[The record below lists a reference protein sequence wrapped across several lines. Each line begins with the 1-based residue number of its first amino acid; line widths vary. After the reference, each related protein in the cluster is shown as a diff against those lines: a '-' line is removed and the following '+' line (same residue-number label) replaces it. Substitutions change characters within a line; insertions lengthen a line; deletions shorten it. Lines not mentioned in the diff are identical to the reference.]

1 VCGIS
6 GFVYRD
12 PGRPVNEKMLSA
24 MTDILRHRGP
34 DGEGF
39 YKGPGAGLGFRRLSI
54 IDLETGGQPIA
65 NEDGSL
71 VLVCNGEI
79 YNYIELRNLL
89 IQKGHFFQTESDV
102 EVILHLY
109 EEHEVGCLKYLR
121 GMFAFALW
129 NRNKQEL
136 FLARDRLGIKPLF
149 YRIGKDET
157 LYFGSEQK
165 SILITNR
172 IEREINPQALH
183 DLFTFGFALTPKTF
197 FRQIQQV
204 PPGHYLLY
212 KYGQISV
219 KQYWDLAFPENHARK
234 RLSEDLWAEALLEK
248 LKEVVKLHM
257 RSDVPVGAW
266 LSGGIDSSTVASLMK
281 HVTGVPIQTFSL
293 AFENQPDYDE
303 VGNQKTLG
311 QFPGFEFST
320 QCVVFNNQHFD
331 LFFKSLWHDESPT
344 TSGTR
349 IAKIVLS
356 EASGRQLKVVLTGEG
371 ADELFGGYPW
381 YGVDKVCRPFSVLPT
396 SIRKLMLLGP
406 VIPKFKPWSS
416 RVFLAPRPMNLNRFG
431 VLIGTFG
438 KENIMADLFSKHLQE
453 QVLSSAD
460 GYLDMT
466 SFPQFDRWHN
476 FEKIQYVETK
486 TRLVDYIIHGLDRS
500 TMAYSLEARVP
511 FLDHELVEFCTHIP
525 PTLKMKHLKE
535 KYILR
540 KAMKNHLPS
549 EILRRKKKGLATPSK
564 PWLMGSLPES
574 IQDMFSEEQLKKK
587 GYFNASF
594 VRQLLKE
601 HRDGKGD
608 YSRALMAVLGVQVW
622 DDLFIKGCKKV

>member
-1 VCGIS
+1 MCGIS
-6 GFVYRD
+6 GCVYRD
-12 PGRPVNEKMLSA
+12 PDKPVNEMLLRA
-24 MTDILRHRGP
+24 MTEIIRHRGP

-39 YKGPGAGLGFRRLSI
+39 YSGPGAGLGFRRLSI
-54 IDLETGGQPIA
+54 IDLATGDQPIA
-65 NEDGSL
+65 NEDRSL

-89 IQKGHFFQTESDV
+89 SQKGHFFQTKSDV

-109 EEHEVGCLKYLR
+109 EEYEADCLKYLR

-129 NRNKQEL
+129 DTNKQQL

-149 YRIGKDET
+149 YGIGKDET

-165 SILITNR
+165 SILITKC
-172 IEREINPQALH
+172 IEREINSQALH
-183 DLFTFGFALTPKTF
+183 DLFTFGFALTPRTF
-197 FRQIQQV
+197 FRKILQV
-204 PPGHYLLY
+204 PPGHFLIY
-212 KYGQISV
+212 KCGQISV
-219 KQYWDLAFPENHARK
+219 KQYWDLSFPDKHDRK
-234 RLSEDLWAEALLEK
+234 RLSEDCWAEALLDK
-248 LKEVVKLHM
+248 LKEAVRIHM

-281 HVTGVPIQTFSL
+281 QVTSVPIQTFSL

-311 QFPGFEFST
+311 QFPGFEFSN
-320 QCVVFNNQHFD
+320 QRVVFNNQHFD
-331 LFFKSLWHDESPT
+331 LFFKSLWHDENPT

-349 IAKIVLS
+349 IAKILLS
-356 EASGRQLKVVLTGEG
+356 EVSGHQLKVVLTGEG

-381 YGVDKVCRPFSVLPT
+381 YGVDKVCHPFSVLPT

-416 RVFLAPRPMNLNRFG
+416 QVFLAPRSMNLNRFG

-438 KENIMADLFSKHLQE
+438 KEKIMMDLFSNHFQE
-453 QVLSSAD
+453 QVLNSVD
-460 GYLDMT
+460 GYLNMT
-466 SFPQFDRWHN
+466 LFPQFDQWHN

-500 TMAYSLEARVP
+500 SMAHSLEARVP

-525 PTLKMKHLKE
+525 PSLKMKYLKE

-540 KAMKNHLPS
+540 KAMKNHLPP

-564 PWLMGSLPES
+564 TWLRNCLPEP
-574 IQDMFSEEQLKKK
+574 IEEMLSESKLHDK
-587 GYFNASF
+587 GYFNVVF
-594 VRQLLKE
+594 VRNLLKD
-601 HRDGKGD
+601 HRSRKAD
-608 YSRALMAVLGVQVW
+608 YSRALMAILGVQAW
-622 DDLFIKGCKKV
+622 DDLFVKGCKNL